1 MNGED
6 AWREQ
11 AGPRAILATSRDL
24 DLDEPTPKPGQR

>member
-6 AWREQ
+6 EEG
-11 AGPRAILATSRDL
+11 AGPRAIVATSRDL